1 MKLSLSEPQ
10 LMNEV
15 TQEFIYSRFRLKS
28 VLSDRNDA

>member
-15 TQEFIYSRFRLKS
+15 TKNSNNANLFGKISCVSL
-28 VLSDRNDA
+28 